1 MNEKRRSNAN
11 RANAQRSTGP
21 KTAAGKARVAKN
33 ALRHGLAVHV
43 LAVPELE
50 AEVNELARLLAG
62 EAASP
67 SRLSLALAVA
77 EAQIDLKRI
86 RTARVHTLNDPESFK
101 APVDV
106 GDLIYYLRRA
116 YKNAIDE
123 DDPRIHLF
131 MQYLLDANELWRERG
146 FEENILRGVRKLSLF
161 DRYERRALSRRKHA
175 IRRFYESE
183 AQTEP
188 GVS

>member
-43 LAVPELE
+43 LAVPEFE
-50 AEVNELARLLAG
+50 TEVNELGRLLAG

-77 EAQIDLKRI
+77 EVIC
-86 RTARVHTLNDPESFK
+86 
-101 APVDV
+101 
-106 GDLIYYLRRA
+106 
-116 YKNAIDE
+116 
-123 DDPRIHLF
+123 PR
-131 MQYLLDANELWRERG
+131 
-146 FEENILRGVRKLSLF
+146 
-161 DRYERRALSRRKHA
+161 
-175 IRRFYESE
+175 
-183 AQTEP
+183 QTGP
-188 GVS
+188 F